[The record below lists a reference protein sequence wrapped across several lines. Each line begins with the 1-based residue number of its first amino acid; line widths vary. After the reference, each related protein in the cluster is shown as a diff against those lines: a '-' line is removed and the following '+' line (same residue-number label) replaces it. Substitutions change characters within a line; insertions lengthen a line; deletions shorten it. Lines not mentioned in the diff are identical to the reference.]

1 MTITTT
7 GEVST
12 RRRVVDLTLDLA
24 GCTGDVPTLR
34 VVEPSI
40 GSGAFVGPMVR
51 RLAMSGARWESMFDA
66 LRGYDLRTEH
76 VMTCRKLAAA
86 ILTSAGC
93 PMAVELAAAWFHT
106 GDFLLGDVPT
116 ADLAIGD
123 PPMHPGGEPRS
134 GTARDL
140 PSKMPY
146 HGWRKCPTMSG

>member
-86 ILTSAGC
+86 TLTSAGC

-123 PPMHPGGEPRS
+123 PPCIRVGNLDPALLATYR
-134 GTARDL
+134 
-140 PSKMPY
+140 
-146 HGWRKCPTMSG
+146 RKCPTMGGENALP